1 MTTNDADVL
10 ALEPCPLCGDR
21 DQVVSRDVTSFGST
35 LVISRWEVG
44 CLTCGVK
51 VHRGNQTNAEKAWN
65 KLWNT
70 RALSR
75 PVPEGFVLV
84 PREELQRWI
93 EAFGAFIIEKNGAD
107 NHVLDRLY
115 EMKALAAKQENGR

>member
-10 ALEPCPLCGDR
+10 ALEETIARELWLICNSQYHSATPERLAE
-21 DQVVSRDVTSFGST
+21 
-35 LVISRWEVG
+35 LWE
-44 CLTCGVK
+44 
-51 VHRGNQTNAEKAWN
+51 AEKGYDGCYRYQN
-65 KLWNT
+65 KWLPMARRA